1 MNVLNEKT
9 FDKQL
14 LELKTVP
21 FEIKSLRGYPS
32 LEQTKRNK
40 VRRDLMD
47 GLYNYLFTLLDEA
60 GIANVVNTNDGIAI
74 EVENESVLKGYSE
87 GNGYITLMLDISMQ
101 NVAYDSIENLREDE
115 DANK

>member
-1 MNVLNEKT
+1 MKILNEKD

-14 LELKTVP
+14 IELREVP

-47 GLYNYLFTLLDEA
+47 GLYNYLFKLLDEK
-60 GIANVVNTNDGIAI
+60 GIANVINTNDGIAI
-74 EVENESVLKGYSE
+74 EVENKSVLEGYKE
-87 GNGYITLMLDISMQ
+87 GNGFITLILDISMQ
-101 NVAYDSIENLREDE
+101 NVAYDSMENLRED
-115 DANK
+115 D